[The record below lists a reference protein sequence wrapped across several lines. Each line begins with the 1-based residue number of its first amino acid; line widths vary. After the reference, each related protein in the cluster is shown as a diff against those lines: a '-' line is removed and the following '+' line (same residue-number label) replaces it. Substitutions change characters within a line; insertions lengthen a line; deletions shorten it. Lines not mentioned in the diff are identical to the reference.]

1 MKGFAR
7 ALRCLGRYIWREKL
21 LYGVILG
28 FAAAVTACALMFPVE
43 KPDSPRP
50 ADGAAISADG
60 AAISADEQ
68 AADEEEW
75 MLARLIPIGAILI
88 MALIFPKLADN
99 PDIPKRGMPKR
110 HGDLRDR

>member
-1 MKGFAR
+1 MKEIAR
-7 ALRCLGRYIWREKL
+7 ALRCLSRYIWREKL

-28 FAAAVTACALMFPVE
+28 FAAAMVACALMFPVE
-43 KPDSPRP
+43 KPDSPQP
-50 ADGAAISADG
+50 EDGAV
-60 AAISADEQ
+60 ISADEQ

-75 MLARLIPIGAILI
+75 MLTRLMPIGAILI

-99 PDIPKRGMPKR
+99 PDIPKRGMPKK

>member
-50 ADGAAISADG
+50 ADGAVM
-60 AAISADEQ
+60 SADER
-68 AADEEEW
+68 AADEEEG
-75 MLARLIPIGAILI
+75 MLTRLIPIGAILI

>member
-50 ADGAAISADG
+50 ADGAV
-60 AAISADEQ
+60 ISADEQ
-68 AADEEEW
+68 AADEEEG
-75 MLARLIPIGAILI
+75 MLTRLIPIGAILI

-99 PDIPKRGMPKR
+99 PDIPKRGIPQR

>member
-50 ADGAAISADG
+50 ADGAAISAD
-60 AAISADEQ
+60 EQ
-68 AADEEEW
+68 AADEEEG

>member
-50 ADGAAISADG
+50 ADG

>member
-28 FAAAVTACALMFPVE
+28 FAAAAAACALMFPVE

-50 ADGAAISADG
+50 ADGAAISAD
-60 AAISADEQ
+60 EQ
-68 AADEEEW
+68 AADEEEG
-75 MLARLIPIGAILI
+75 MLARLVPIGAILI

>member
-28 FAAAVTACALMFPVE
+28 FAAAAVACALMFPVE

-50 ADGAAISADG
+50 ADGAAISAD
-60 AAISADEQ
+60 EQ
-68 AADEEEW
+68 AADEEEG

>member
-28 FAAAVTACALMFPVE
+28 FAAAAVACALMFPVE

-50 ADGAAISADG
+50 ADGAV
-60 AAISADEQ
+60 ISADEQ
-68 AADEEEW
+68 AADEEEG
-75 MLARLIPIGAILI
+75 MLTRLIPIGAILI

>member
-43 KPDSPRP
+43 KPDSPQP
-50 ADGAAISADG
+50 ADG

>member
-43 KPDSPRP
+43 KPASPRP
-50 ADGAAISADG
+50 ADG

>member
-50 ADGAAISADG
+50 ADGAAISAD
-60 AAISADEQ
+60 EQ

-88 MALIFPKLADN
+88 MVLIFPKLADN

>member
-43 KPDSPRP
+43 KPDSLRP
-50 ADGAAISADG
+50 ADGAV
-60 AAISADEQ
+60 ISADEQ
-68 AADEEEW
+68 AADEEEG
-75 MLARLIPIGAILI
+75 MLTRLIPIGAILI